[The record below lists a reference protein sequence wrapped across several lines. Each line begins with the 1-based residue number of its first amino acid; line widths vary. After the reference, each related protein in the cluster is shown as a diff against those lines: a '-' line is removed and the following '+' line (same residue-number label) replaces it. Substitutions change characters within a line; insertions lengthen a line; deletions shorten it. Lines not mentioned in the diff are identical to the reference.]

1 MLVRGINVLPRRTL
15 ILGRPLLGPKKKKKG
30 GAGGGGKAVTVKVPD
45 PETVENHSCSF
56 SFLFLSQG
64 LCETNNN
71 LLRSQYSFRKR
82 VGNVRVD

>member
-1 MLVRGINVLPRRTL
+1 MLVRGLSILPRRTV

-45 PETVENHSCSF
+45 PETVNEHARSI
-56 SFLFLSQG
+56 FLFSG

-71 LLRSQYSFRKR
+71 VLRNQHSF
-82 VGNVRVD
+82 